1 MYDILSLNDMPPA
14 ELATVAQ
21 KFNIKLDPSVEKQDL
36 IESIL
41 VAQSKAEK
49 ANSRDECG

>member
-21 KFNIKLDPSVEKQDL
+21 KFNIKLDPSVEKKTL
-36 IESIL
+36 L
-41 VAQSKAEK
+41 KAY
-49 ANSRDECG
+49 S